1 MAAPAISGLDHL
13 VLTVS
18 SIDATCAFYARA
30 LGCEEVQF
38 GRGRRG
44 LSCGSLRINLHET
57 GQVVEPHA
65 AAPTPGS
72 ADLCFVAV
80 EGLDTV
86 ARNLAAQN
94 IPVILGP
101 VARTG
106 AKGAMHS
113 LYFRDPDGN
122 LIEVGHYD
130 AEHQAKVT
138 PLPEASAAP
147 VATPHHGASGQ

>member
-1 MAAPAISGLDHL
+1 MATPGISGLDHL

-18 SIDATCAFYARA
+18 SIDATCAFYVRA
-30 LGCEEVQF
+30 LGCQEVQF

-44 LSCGSLRINLHET
+44 LSCGSVQINLHQA
-57 GQVVEPHA
+57 GQVVEPRA

-72 ADLCFVAV
+72 ADLCFVTV
-80 EGLDTV
+80 DDLDTV
-86 ARNLAAQN
+86 ASHLAEQH

-101 VARTG
+101 VARNG
-106 AKGAMHS
+106 ARGAMHS

-130 AEHQAKVT
+130 GEHQARVT
-138 PLPEASAAP
+138 PLPDASATP
-147 VATPHHGASGQ
+147 VATPHQPESGQ